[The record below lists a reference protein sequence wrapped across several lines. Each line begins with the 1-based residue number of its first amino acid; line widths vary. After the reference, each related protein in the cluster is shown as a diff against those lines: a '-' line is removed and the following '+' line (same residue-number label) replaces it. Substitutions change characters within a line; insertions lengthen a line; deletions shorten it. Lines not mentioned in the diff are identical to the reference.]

1 MARHRWHL
9 AVAGML
15 IAACAT
21 ILYWPGISG
30 PFVFDDIPNITNQT
44 AVHAESITWSSLKDA
59 AGAFPS
65 TFTAGRPLA
74 TMTFAIDHA
83 RAGGLY
89 SRAFKQTNLLIHAFN
104 VLLVLA
110 LVYQV
115 LRYSQAVPGRLTSA
129 LDAADSRRL
138 LAWAAILTLLWAI
151 HPLQV
156 STVLYAVQRMEMLAV
171 TFTLLALISYGY
183 GRQRQIRGQKA
194 GWLFLAGSMILAG
207 FGLLAKETA
216 VLFFAFAL
224 CLELTLLGFK
234 ASDAATSKALKRI
247 HALLLLSGSIL
258 FIFLIIPA
266 YISPE
271 AFQHRD
277 FTWQER
283 LLTQL
288 RILPLYLS
296 QILLPLIDRM
306 PFYYDAYPVSSA
318 LFRPLTTLF
327 GGLLI
332 LGLLGLAFWARRKAP
347 LLALGILWFFAAHF
361 LTSNIFSLELAFEH
375 RNYFAVLP
383 VLIGLASLV
392 SYLPRKPNSP
402 RLITMAAVGLFAV
415 LTIIRSA
422 TWGDPLNLAM
432 HHVAISPDS
441 ERAQLDIGIIYGGM
455 ADGQP
460 NSPFYQFAVNAL
472 ENASELPYSSPI
484 PEHAL
489 ILLATTAGADVEEE
503 WWIRFIG
510 KLETRPIGAQSQRA
524 ARSLILARL
533 DSLPIH
539 DEWLAATY
547 RALAQRKETPTSLFL
562 PFINYSLQ
570 VEEAELDARSIVK
583 EVARR
588 GASEPEKLQQ
598 WAEELIAS
606 GHYEIARILLE

>member
-1 MARHRWHL
+1 
-9 AVAGML
+9 
-15 IAACAT
+15 
-21 ILYWPGISG
+21 
-30 PFVFDDIPNITNQT
+30 
-44 AVHAESITWSSLKDA
+44 
-59 AGAFPS
+59 
-65 TFTAGRPLA
+65 
-74 TMTFAIDHA
+74 
-83 RAGGLY
+83 
-89 SRAFKQTNLLIHAFN
+89 
-104 VLLVLA
+104 
-110 LVYQV
+110 
-115 LRYSQAVPGRLTSA
+115 
-129 LDAADSRRL
+129 
-138 LAWAAILTLLWAI
+138 
-151 HPLQV
+151 
-156 STVLYAVQRMEMLAV
+156 
-171 TFTLLALISYGY
+171 
-183 GRQRQIRGQKA
+183 
-194 GWLFLAGSMILAG
+194 
-207 FGLLAKETA
+207 LLAKETA

-392 SYLPRKPNSP
+392 SYLPKKPNSP

-432 HHVAISPDS
+432 HHVALSPNS
-441 ERAQLDIGIIYGGM
+441 ERAQMDIGSIYGGM
-455 ADGQP
+455 SDGNP
-460 NSPFYQFAVNAL
+460 NSPFFEFAVNAF
-472 ENASELPYSSPI
+472 EKAAELPYSSAL

-489 ILLATTAGADVEEE
+489 ILLSTTAGAEPREA
-503 WWIRFIG
+503 WWHSFIR
-510 KLETRPIGAQSQRA
+510 KLDTGTLGIQSQRA
-524 ARSLILARL
+524 ARSLILARF
-533 DSLPIH
+533 DSLPID
-539 DEWLAATY
+539 DEWLATTY
-547 RALAQRKETPTSLFL
+547 HSLTHREETMAQILMPFASYALQFNESELNA
-562 PFINYSLQ
+562 
-570 VEEAELDARSIVK
+570 AEVLK

-588 GASEPEKLQQ
+588 GAREPDQLRRWGQQ
-598 WAEELIAS
+598 LEEAGYREDAL
-606 GHYEIARILLE
+606 ILLQSIKDESRP